1 MSVDM
6 DYFVRV
12 FAVQSLLRLLQLQ
25 QIVMKFY
32 QDPQVVVVIFDL
44 GHTLLSQLLLP
55 PWMNQMMVHRIELEE
70 AEQLQ

>member
-1 MSVDM
+1 M
-6 DYFVRV
+6 DHFVRV
-12 FAVQSLLRLLQLQ
+12 FAVQSLLRLLQLL
-25 QIVMKFY
+25 QIVMMKFY
-32 QDPQVVVVIFDL
+32 QDPQVAAVIFDL